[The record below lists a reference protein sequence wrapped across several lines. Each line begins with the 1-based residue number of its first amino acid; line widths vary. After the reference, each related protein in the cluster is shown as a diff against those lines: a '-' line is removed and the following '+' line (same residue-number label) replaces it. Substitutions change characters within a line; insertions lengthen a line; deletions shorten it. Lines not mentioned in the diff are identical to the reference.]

1 MRRRDRK
8 RGQVFARCWS
18 QDVLGTREDTER
30 VTEETQGQF
39 PVLPTKSE
47 SKLNDIFSMQ
57 IFLPFASDVLVLE
70 DPLLNVLFTVHC
82 L

>member
-1 MRRRDRK
+1 MHLKTMNLICVALVVYKNRMRVRRRDRK
-8 RGQVFARCWS
+8 RGQIFARCWS

-47 SKLNDIFSMQ
+47 TK
-57 IFLPFASDVLVLE
+57 
-70 DPLLNVLFTVHC
+70 
-82 L
+82 